1 MSKLRYIPYAV
12 LTAGLFLAG
21 SASAQ
26 TWYDAR
32 EANQQQRIQD
42 GRRDG
47 SLTRSEYNRLENGQQ
62 RIEQYERRA
71 ERDGRIDPRERA
83 RLDSMLDRQSREI
96 NQQRHDGQIAWG
108 RDRNHDGR
116 PDGHGNQWNHDGR
129 GDGWNRSSWGQNN
142 WGHNRDGRDYNGGW
156 NHNNGN
162 HYGWNQSG
170 NWQHNGSG
178 ATHPDHGPRTGG
190 VTPPTHTGGWNG
202 SHTGTRPPVVTPPA
216 VTTPTQASAPRSS
229 TTTRSTTRT
238 ASTTNTGGGR
248 SFGGGHR

>member
-32 EANQQQRIQD
+32 EANQQHRIQD
-42 GRRDG
+42 GRHDG
-47 SLTRSEYNRLENGQQ
+47 SLTRNEYNRLEHSQ
-62 RIEQYERRA
+62 RHIEQYERRA

-83 RLDSMLDRQSREI
+83 TLDRMLDRQDRQI
-96 NQQRHDGQIAWG
+96 YQQRHDGQTAS
-108 RDRNHDGR
+108 
-116 PDGHGNQWNHDGR
+116 GHGNQWNHDGR

-142 WGHNRDGRDYNGGW
+142 WGHNRDGRDHNGGW

-178 ATHPDHGPRTGG
+178 ATGPDRGPRTGG
-190 VTPPTHTGGWNG
+190 TTPPTHTGGWNG
-202 SHTGTRPPVVTPPA
+202 SHTGTHPPVVTPRGVTPRA
-216 VTTPTQASAPRSS
+216 VTTSTQASAPRNS

-248 SFGGGHR
+248 GVGGGHR

>member
-32 EANQQQRIQD
+32 EANQQQRIHD
-42 GRRDG
+42 GRHDG

-83 RLDSMLDRQSREI
+83 RLDSMLDRQDRQI
-96 NQQRHDGQIAWG
+96 YQQRHDGQIARG
-108 RDRNHDGR
+108 HDRNHDGR
-116 PDGHGNQWNHDGR
+116 P
-129 GDGWNRSSWGQNN
+129 DGWNRSSWGQNN
-142 WGHNRDGRDYNGGW
+142 WGHNRDGRDHNGGW

-162 HYGWNQSG
+162 HYGWNQGG

-178 ATHPDHGPRTGG
+178 ATSPNHGPRTGT
-190 VTPPTHTGGWNG
+190 TPPTL
-202 SHTGTRPPVVTPPA
+202 S
-216 VTTPTQASAPRSS
+216 RS
-229 TTTRSTTRT
+229 RLAHLHPDR
-238 ASTTNTGGGR
+238 
-248 SFGGGHR
+248 